1 MKKTSE
7 VAARY
12 LYIDLIRIISC
23 VFVVIVHVSAIEWN
37 TLSVTSIEWNIAN
50 TFNCIGMNG
59 VPLFFMI
66 SGALIL
72 NSDYR
77 ITTKKLFV
85 NKIGKLLL
93 AYLLTMFF
101 YNVIPFLRGWIPWE
115 WNFIRDSL
123 LEGTIYG
130 TGIYHMWF
138 IPVLLVLYMLVP
150 VLKEAF
156 SKKKICEYYLILF
169 GVIGIVLPTLQLI
182 DLPMPLKRFFSFYQG
197 KLSLFMVTGYIGY
210 FVLGHYL
217 HTFVGKMNKKSK
229 ITVGIVTLLAILF
242 TVAGCAFDAIGTNTA
257 SALFN
262 TPFTINIF
270 LSCCGIYL
278 LCKELNEEKAS
289 DKCKRV
295 MHNFAGYTLGI
306 YLIHPFILD
315 LFSPLLV
322 ELKNWIPI
330 YFLCIVFRLL
340 IVVTVSTAI
349 IFVLKKIPGIK
360 KII

>member
-1 MKKTSE
+1 MKKVSGTTD
-7 VAARY
+7 RH

-23 VFVVIVHVSAIEWN
+23 IFVVFIHVSAMEWN
-37 TLSVTSIEWNIAN
+37 TLAVTGIEWNVAN
-50 TFNCIGMNG
+50 IYNCIGMNG

-66 SGALIL
+66 SGALML
-72 NSDYR
+72 SNDYQ

-93 AYLLTMFF
+93 AYFLTMFF
-101 YNVIPFLRGWIPWE
+101 YNVVPFLKGWIPWE
-115 WNFIRDSL
+115 WRMIRDSL
-123 LEGTIYG
+123 IEGTIYG

-156 SKKKICEYYLILF
+156 AKKKICEYYLLLF

-182 DLPMPLKRFFSFYQG
+182 GLPMPLKRFFSFYQG

-217 HTFVGKMNKKSK
+217 HTFVGKLNKKIK
-229 ITVGIVTLLAILF
+229 ITVGVVTLLASLF
-242 TVAGCAFDAIGTNTA
+242 TIAGCAFDAGRINLA
-257 SALFN
+257 STLFN
-262 TPFTINIF
+262 TPFTINVF
-270 LSCCGIYL
+270 LSCSGIYL
-278 LCKELNEEKAS
+278 LCKELKEEKVS
-289 DKCKRV
+289 DKCKKVLR
-295 MHNFAGYTLGI
+295 NFSGYTLGI
-306 YLIHPFILD
+306 YLIHPFVLD
-315 LFSPLLV
+315 LFAPFLA
-322 ELKNWIPI
+322 EMKNYIPI
-330 YFLCIVFRLL
+330 YFLCIIFRIL
-340 IVVTVSTAI
+340 IVTAFSTAI